1 MTPSFNEVLVFFF
14 LALLTPLVL
23 LVWQKR
29 ENRAGKVHSGGVT
42 SAAFEDTFDSVKE
55 LKTDLRAA
63 GLESCN
69 LIVCVDHTQ
78 SNTFTGRRTFQ
89 GRNLHEISAS
99 QNFYEQAMRL
109 VSRTLAEFDED
120 NLIPAYGFGS
130 IETKAS
136 KLFSYNPGEAPC
148 VGLEGVL
155 SRYRSLAP
163 VVRLSGGTSFAP
175 AIRKACAITASTSP
189 PQYHILL
196 LICDGQVSDECKAE
210 TRAAIQEAANFPLS
224 IVCIGVGD
232 GPWEEMEEFDD
243 MTERAFDNFQF
254 VPFESTMANARR
266 EAAAAEA
273 ATAEAE
279 DERFALSAL
288 MEIPSQFRA
297 IKRLGLLQSVQAPSK
312 FVPVI
317 DPPPTA
323 TAPPAAAQ
331 CPNKL
336 AASRAAVSSG
346 T

>member
-1 MTPSFNEVLVFFF
+1 M
-14 LALLTPLVL
+14 
-23 LVWQKR
+23 
-29 ENRAGKVHSGGVT
+29 
-42 SAAFEDTFDSVKE
+42 
-55 LKTDLRAA
+55 RAA

-69 LIVCVDHTQ
+69 LIVCVDHTH

-89 GRNLHEISAS
+89 GRNLHEISTS

-130 IETKAS
+130 LETKSS

-196 LICDGQVSDECKAE
+196 LICDGQVSGECKAE
-210 TRAAIQEAANFPLS
+210 TRAAIQEAAGFPLS

-243 MTERAFDNFQF
+243 MTERACEYRCCCCYCCCCVSRAFGPLF
-254 VPFESTMANARR
+254 RR
-266 EAAAAEA
+266 SPHRAAACASCTCSPPFPCSPSKTRTHHA
-273 ATAEAE
+273 HATTTAPLPFSQSTTFSLCPLSPPWQMRAGKPQLL
-279 DERFALSAL
+279 RLLQPRQRMSAL
-288 MEIPSQFRA
+288 PSLRSWRFHRSSGPLRDWACCRVFR
-297 IKRLGLLQSVQAPSK
+297 
-312 FVPVI
+312 
-317 DPPPTA
+317 
-323 TAPPAAAQ
+323 PPARW
-331 CPNKL
+331 CP
-336 AASRAAVSSG
+336 
-346 T
+346 